1 VRRSGHG
8 AFGLLTVAFG
18 ALALLH
24 AVDKAVIMLPWMPLS
39 PAWFRL
45 LVGAVWVVWGL
56 VVAAPSRR
64 VVPDAASEPAPAAA

>member
-1 VRRSGHG
+1 
-8 AFGLLTVAFG
+8 L
-18 ALALLH
+18 
-24 AVDKAVIMLPWMPLS
+24 LPWIPLS

-64 VVPDAASEPAPAAA
+64 VVLDTAAEPAPAAA